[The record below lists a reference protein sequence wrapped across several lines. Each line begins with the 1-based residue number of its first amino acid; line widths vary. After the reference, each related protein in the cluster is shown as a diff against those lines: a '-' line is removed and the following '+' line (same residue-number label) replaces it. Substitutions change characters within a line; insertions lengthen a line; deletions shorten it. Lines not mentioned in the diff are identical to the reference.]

1 MIKLQQQQLDDLK
14 QLLTQ
19 RELALREDI
28 RREADMK
35 DDYSQIAS
43 EVPDPGDASF
53 ANLSVDLENAA
64 LTRDL
69 NELQAIQRAR
79 SRIEKEVYGEC
90 IECGFEIPFERL
102 SVQPAAE
109 RCAPCQ
115 DMYEKTHADA
125 MKGVSL

>member
-1 MIKLQQQQLDDLK
+1 MIKLQQQQLDYLK

-19 RELALREDI
+19 RELALQEDI
-28 RREADMK
+28 RREADIK

-69 NELQAIQRAR
+69 HELRAIQRAR
-79 SRIEKEVYGEC
+79 TPI
-90 IECGFEIPFERL
+90 
-102 SVQPAAE
+102 
-109 RCAPCQ
+109 
-115 DMYEKTHADA
+115 
-125 MKGVSL
+125 

>member
-1 MIKLQQQQLDDLK
+1 MINLQQQQLDDLK

-19 RELALREDI
+19 RELALQEDI

-69 NELQAIQRAR
+69 HELQAIQRAR

>member
-1 MIKLQQQQLDDLK
+1 MIKLQQQQLDYLK

-19 RELALREDI
+19 RELALQEDI
-28 RREADMK
+28 RREADIK

-69 NELQAIQRAR
+69 HELRAIQRAR

-125 MKGVSL
+125 LKGVSL